1 MIQSKQDYKFYLQ
14 QDRIANNIQTPKGI
28 LQKIKFWFINNFSN
42 EEWKFIKT
50 LRCLEYYT
58 NCKKNNSI
66 LGSIEYLFV
75 KHKFHKQS
83 IKLGY
88 SIPPNV
94 FDYGLSLPH
103 RGNIVVNSKCK
114 IGKNCRIHVG
124 TNIGASGGSGN
135 VPNIGDNVY
144 IGPGAKIFGLIDIA
158 DNITIGANAV
168 VNKSFNIP
176 NTIIAGIPAQIVK
189 ENNPNWIES
198 YN

>member
-1 MIQSKQDYKFYLQ
+1 MIQSKQDYKLYLQ
-14 QDRIANNIQTPKGI
+14 QDRIANNIPTSKGI
-28 LQKIKFWFINNFSN
+28 QRIKFWLRNNFSN

-50 LRCLEYYT
+50 LRLLEYYI
-58 NCKKNNSI
+58 NCKKSSSI
-66 LGSIEYLFV
+66 LGGVKYLFI
-75 KHKFHKQS
+75 KYKFRKLS

-103 RGNIVVNSKCK
+103 RGNIIVNSKCK

-124 TNIGASGGSGN
+124 TNIGASGGHEN

-144 IGPGAKIFGLIDIA
+144 IGPGAKIFGKIEIV

-168 VNKSFNIP
+168 VNNSFSTP
-176 NTIIAGIPAQIVK
+176 NVIIAGIPAKIVK

-198 YN
+198 FN